1 MNIKE
6 PIEIAKDVYWVGHN
20 IPDDPFQ
27 CHVYLI
33 KNGKDSVL
41 IDPGSKLTYKE
52 TRRKIKQ
59 LMDINDIK
67 YFICHHQDPDI
78 VGCMQDIFYEVGTKD
93 KYIIT
98 HWRIWALLKHY
109 DWNVPL
115 YEIEENACKLKIGE
129 KTLQFISTPY
139 LHSPGAFCTFDEQT
153 QTLFSSDLFGGFTK
167 EFELFA
173 KSANDYFEKMKPFHE
188 HYMPSSA
195 ILNHGLDRIEEVEPI
210 NLIAPQHGSIIKKEF
225 IKPVIEQLRKLKCGL
240 FSDFRYT
247 RDVEKLSRLKSALD
261 EVLEI
266 IAYQE
271 NFFGVANKIIDSIN
285 HFYNIDYINA
295 FVVNDKN
302 DKIISINSA
311 KHSISTIEGKKKVEN
326 MLNAS
331 YYLKNGGIFYKQS
344 TLHQMFNIDEP
355 SYVFP
360 IKDKNHKHYGV
371 CFIAFNTANVSI
383 PKDLEVMTKFEIP
396 ISMAVLNERQM
407 FCLEKESQKFYEESI
422 KDQLTGLFNRRYM
435 EMFKELEFKRVKR
448 FNQILSVIMLDI
460 DDFKIVNDAYSH
472 QAGNIVLKEIAK
484 AIKNSIRATDIPI
497 RFGGEEFLLFLPNTD
512 TEGALKVA
520 EKIRTSI
527 ENLKTEFA
535 DNIITLTI
543 SGGIASTMEKANSI
557 DELIEFVDKRLYKA
571 KKSGK
576 NRIVS
581 S

>member
-1 MNIKE
+1 MDIRE
-6 PIEIAKDVYWVGHN
+6 PIEIAEDIYWVGCN

-33 KNGKDSVL
+33 KNGKESVL

-78 VGCMQDIFYEVGTKD
+78 VVCMQDIFDEVGTKD

-109 DWNVPL
+109 DWNVKL
-115 YEIEENACKLKIGE
+115 YEIEENACKLKIGK

-139 LHSPGAFCTFDEQT
+139 LHSPGAFCTFDKQT
-153 QTLFSSDLFGGFTK
+153 QTLFSSDLFGGFTEK
-167 EFELFA
+167 FELFA
-173 KSANDYFEKMKPFHE
+173 KSADDYFQKMKPFHE

-225 IKPVIEQLRKLKCGL
+225 IKPVIERLRKLKCGL
-240 FSDFRYT
+240 FIDFRYT
-247 RDVEKLSRLKSALD
+247 KGVEKLSRLKEALD
-261 EVLEI
+261 KILEI

-271 NFFGVANKIIDSIN
+271 NFFSVANKIIDSIN
-285 HFYNIDYINA
+285 NFYSIDYIKA
-295 FVVNDKN
+295 FVVNDKE
-302 DKIISINSA
+302 DKILAMDSD
-311 KHSISTIEGKKKVEN
+311 KHSVYIMDNQTNVRN
-326 MLNAS
+326 MLNAA

-371 CFIAFNTANVSI
+371 CFIAFNTVNVSV
-383 PKDLEVMTKFEIP
+383 PKDLEVMAKFEIP
-396 ISMAVLNERQM
+396 ISMAVLSERQM
-407 FCLEKESQKFYEESI
+407 FCLEKENKKLYEDSM

-435 EMFKELEFKRVKR
+435 DIFKDIEFERVTR
-448 FNQILSVIMLDI
+448 FKQSLSVVMFDI
-460 DDFKIVNDAYSH
+460 DHFKTINDTYSH
-472 QAGNIVLKEIAK
+472 QAGDVVLKKIAET
-484 AIKNSIRATDIPI
+484 IKNSIRSIDVLI
-497 RFGGEEFLLFLPNTD
+497 RYGGEEFLLFLPNTD
-512 TEGALKVA
+512 IKGAINVA
-520 EKIRTSI
+520 EKIRKSI
-527 ENLKTEFA
+527 ENLKIKFLNDT
-535 DNIITLTI
+535 ITCTI
-543 SGGIASTMEKANSI
+543 SGGIASTKENMKNMDQLIALA
-557 DELIEFVDKRLYKA
+557 DERLYKA
-571 KKSGK
+571 KNLGR
-576 NRIVS
+576 NAIVY
-581 S
+581 